1 MKAVIA
7 IDSFKGS
14 MDSIEAG
21 KAAEEGIRRVFLD
34 AETIVYPLAD
44 GGEGTVQALAKG
56 LGGRLEEVT
65 VTGPLGEPVICEY
78 GIVEESGRNVS
89 VMNGG
94 GVEKSDISIDR
105 MGEKSKEDSW
115 NKDTRAKTAIIE
127 MAGAAG
133 ITLVPPELRNPLNTT
148 TYGVGEVIKD
158 AIGKGCRH
166 FIIGIG
172 GSATNDGG
180 IGMLQALGVE
190 LLDEGGKQV
199 PFGAR
204 GVEKLTAINC
214 EHMLSEL
221 KDCDFQIACD
231 VDNPL
236 CGENGCSHIFGPQ
249 KGATPEMVEQ
259 MDQWMKKYAQL
270 TAEYFQEVGS
280 DDLEPERKKNAAEKE
295 LEDNPDLMKAEVQFK
310 GKNLSVN
317 AADFGTSYNSDY
329 PGCGAAGG
337 LGFAFR
343 AFLHGKLEPGI
354 NIVLE
359 EIGIESAIKYADIVI
374 TGEGRLDGQT
384 IRGKAP
390 IGIARL
396 AKKYGKPVIAFSGAV
411 TEDATACNLAGIDAF
426 FPILRQ
432 ITTLETAMSP
442 ATAQRNMT
450 VTVEQVFR
458 LLKMPFVCGNT
469 TNK

>member
-21 KAAEEGIRRVFLD
+21 EAAEKGIRRVFTD

-56 LGGRLEEVT
+56 LGGRLEKVK

-78 GIVEESGRNVS
+78 GIVEE
-89 VMNGG
+89 
-94 GVEKSDISIDR
+94 
-105 MGEKSKEDSW
+105 
-115 NKDTRAKTAIIE
+115 KTAIIE

-133 ITLVPPELRNPLNTT
+133 ITLVQPELRNPLNTT

-180 IGMLQALGVE
+180 IGMLQALGAE
-190 LLDEGGKQV
+190 FLDEGGKQV

-204 GVEKLTAINC
+204 GVEKLAAINC
-214 EHMLSEL
+214 EHILFEL
-221 KDCDFQIACD
+221 KDCDFRIACD

-236 CGENGCSHIFGPQ
+236 CGKNGCSHIFGPQ
-249 KGATPEMVEQ
+249 KGATPKMAEQ
-259 MDQWMKKYAQL
+259 MDQWMEKYAQL
-270 TAEYFQEVGS
+270 TAKYFQEV
-280 DDLEPERKKNAAEKE
+280 KKLSADVAW
-295 LEDNPDLMKAEVQFK
+295 
-310 GKNLSVN
+310 NLVDSEGN
-317 AADFGTSYNSDY
+317 YDSDY

-359 EIGIESAIKYADIVI
+359 EIGIESAIKDADIVI
-374 TGEGRLDGQT
+374 TGEGCLDGQT
-384 IRGKAP
+384 VMGKAP

-411 TEDATACNLAGIDAF
+411 TEDAAACNQAGIDAF

-432 ITTLETAMSP
+432 VTTLEAAMSP
-442 ATAQRNMT
+442 ATAIRNMT
-450 VTVEQVFR
+450 AVVEQTFR
-458 LLKMPFVCGNT
+458 LMKMSFIYG
-469 TNK
+469 KRI

>member
-21 KAAEEGIRRVFLD
+21 EAAEKGIRRVFTD
-34 AETIVYPLAD
+34 AEAIVYPLAD

-56 LGGRLEEVT
+56 LGGKLEKVK

-78 GIVEESGRNVS
+78 GIVEE
-89 VMNGG
+89 
-94 GVEKSDISIDR
+94 
-105 MGEKSKEDSW
+105 
-115 NKDTRAKTAIIE
+115 KTAIIE

-133 ITLVPPELRNPLNTT
+133 ITLVQPKLRNPLNTT

-180 IGMLQALGVE
+180 VGMLQALGAE
-190 LLDEGGKQV
+190 FLDEGGKQV

-204 GVEKLTAINC
+204 GVEKLASINC
-214 EHMLSEL
+214 EHILFEL
-221 KDCDFQIACD
+221 KECDFRIACD

-249 KGATPEMVEQ
+249 KGATPRMAEQ
-259 MDQWMKKYAQL
+259 MDQWMRKYAKL
-270 TAEYFQEVGS
+270 TEEYFQEV
-280 DDLEPERKKNAAEKE
+280 KKLSADVAW
-295 LEDNPDLMKAEVQFK
+295 NPVDSEGNYAS
-310 GKNLSVN
+310 N
-317 AADFGTSYNSDY
+317 Y

-343 AFLHGKLEPGI
+343 AFLRGKLEPGI

-359 EIGIESAIKYADIVI
+359 EIGIETAIKDADIVI
-374 TGEGRLDGQT
+374 TGEGCLDGQT
-384 IRGKAP
+384 VMGKAP

-411 TEDATACNLAGIDAF
+411 TEDAAACNQAGIDAF

-432 ITTLETAMSP
+432 VTTLEAAMSP
-442 ATAQRNMT
+442 ATAIRNMT
-450 VTVEQVFR
+450 AAVEQTFR
-458 LLKMPFVCGNT
+458 LLKMSFIYGKEFKMYSVSPLDFSH
-469 TNK
+469 KQE

>member
-21 KAAEEGIRRVFLD
+21 EAAEKGIRRVFTD

-56 LGGRLEEVT
+56 LGGRLEKVK

-78 GIVEESGRNVS
+78 GIVEE
-89 VMNGG
+89 
-94 GVEKSDISIDR
+94 
-105 MGEKSKEDSW
+105 
-115 NKDTRAKTAIIE
+115 KTAIIE

-133 ITLVPPELRNPLNTT
+133 ITLVQPELRNPLNTT

-180 IGMLQALGVE
+180 VGMLQALGAE
-190 LLDEGGKQV
+190 FLDEGGKQV

-204 GVEKLTAINC
+204 GVENLAAINC
-214 EHMLSEL
+214 EHMLPEL
-221 KDCDFQIACD
+221 KDCDFRIACD

-249 KGATPEMVEQ
+249 KGATPRMAEQ
-259 MDQWMKKYAQL
+259 MDQWMRKYAKL
-270 TAEYFQEVGS
+270 TEEYFQEV
-280 DDLEPERKKNAAEKE
+280 KKLSADVAW
-295 LEDNPDLMKAEVQFK
+295 NPVDSEGNYAS
-310 GKNLSVN
+310 N
-317 AADFGTSYNSDY
+317 Y

-343 AFLHGKLEPGI
+343 AFLRGKLEPGI

-359 EIGIESAIKYADIVI
+359 EIGIETAIKDADIVI
-374 TGEGRLDGQT
+374 TGEGCLDGQT
-384 IRGKAP
+384 VMGKAP

-411 TEDATACNLAGIDAF
+411 TEDAAACNQAGIDAF

-432 ITTLETAMSP
+432 VTTLEAAMSP
-442 ATAQRNMT
+442 ATAIRNMT
-450 VTVEQVFR
+450 AAVEQTFR
-458 LLKMPFVCGNT
+458 LLKMSFIYGKEFKRYSVSPLDSSC
-469 TNK
+469 KQE